1 MVCIISLPCSVLKL
15 IYSAGTEDGG
25 YRQVLLFAIGAKALA
40 FVLGLTHI
48 TVDYRALGK
57 GMTMTKK
64 KREEVEAGIADR
76 DVHPLIR
83 RVSVKQVTI
92 AGLML
97 LGAMA
102 ITAWVIL
109 IKYLL

>member
-1 MVCIISLPCSVLKL
+1 MVCISLPCSVLKL
-15 IYSAGTEDGG
+15 IYRAGSQDGG
-25 YRQVLLFAIGAKALA
+25 YRQVLLFAIGVKALA
-40 FVLGLTHI
+40 FILGPTYI

-64 KREEVEAGIADR
+64 KREEMEAGIADR
-76 DVHPLIR
+76 DVHPLTR
-83 RVSVKQVTI
+83 RVSIKQVTI

-97 LGAMA
+97 LGAMV
-102 ITAWVIL
+102 ITAWVVF